1 MRLTRR
7 QVLWIGIAVVVTLG
21 LVVASPLG
29 FNLVGRATEA
39 LRGDDGPKPVPIE
52 GADLGAV
59 GPGSLISA
67 MTMPNFLD
75 AASSRDLR
83 AARVVYRST
92 NGDTGAETQVSGA
105 VFTPKGEPP
114 PGGWPV
120 VALAHGTTGIEH
132 QCAPSLSKN
141 LWSLSD
147 PVLAYI
153 KWGYAVALADYQGL
167 GEDGVHPYMDAKTAG
182 LNVIDSVRALR
193 HTFTGTSSRW
203 FAFGA
208 SQGGAAAWAA
218 DEQAKTYA
226 PELELVGAVAN
237 GPSADLTGMV
247 AKAERGTL
255 SADQMPIFLMVVEA
269 VARLHTDVDRDDFR
283 SGAAIDYW
291 VALLSCDPATAA
303 HRGTLIARLSPVEF
317 APRTPAA
324 ASRLREILANW
335 ALPQRPLSAP
345 LSVVYG
351 GNDTFIDAQ
360 WTTEAIAHQCA
371 LGGVVEWDL
380 QPGMGHGNIDI
391 TRQFEFQ
398 ADRFAGKPAINQC
411 P

>member
-1 MRLTRR
+1 VRLTRR

-39 LRGDDGPKPVPIE
+39 LRGDGPKPVPIE
-52 GADLGAV
+52 GADLGAA

-92 NGDTGAETQVSGA
+92 NGDTGAETEVSGT
-105 VFTPKGEPP
+105 VFAPQGEPP
-114 PGGWPV
+114 SGGWPV
-120 VALAHGTTGIEH
+120 VALAHGTTGIEQ

-147 PVLAYI
+147 PVLGYI

-193 HTFTGTSSRW
+193 HTFTGASSRW

-269 VARLHTDVDRDDFR
+269 VARLHTDVDRADFR
-283 SGAAIDYW
+283 SGAAVDYW
-291 VALLSCDPATAA
+291 VPLLSCNPATAA
-303 HRGTLIARLSPVEF
+303 HRGTLIAQLSPVEF